1 MCLITST
8 VQPLPNILYC
18 CVSET
23 AHLYQSGIVCK
34 RAHSVGVSRLMRAS
48 VASPSVKMQGCPLPS
63 CLALAASEGDFLL
76 LAIGLNPPSTL
87 YVRYVPTSMFS
98 FISTTKLFCSH
109 ALADRVGD
117 LSMCIPPLF
126 APRGLCNIRL
136 SLATVVRQFVLFGS
150 GAVSSCCIVLPPCN
164 SASLGNTN
172 QIHIAVV
179 VLSR

>member
-34 RAHSVGVSRLMRAS
+34 RAHSVGVSRLILVS
-48 VASPSVKMQGCPLPS
+48 VASPPTNTLIVLPPWPSINAGACPSVSYTRFCCRGCVPPLS
-63 CLALAASEGDFLL
+63 RL
-76 LAIGLNPPSTL
+76 GLICFTL
-87 YVRYVPTSMFS
+87 SS

-117 LSMCIPPLF
+117 LSICTPP
-126 APRGLCNIRL
+126 
-136 SLATVVRQFVLFGS
+136 
-150 GAVSSCCIVLPPCN
+150 
-164 SASLGNTN
+164 
-172 QIHIAVV
+172 HICTAWA
-179 VLSR
+179 L

>member
-23 AHLYQSGIVCK
+23 AHLYQFGIVCK
-34 RAHSVGVSRLMRAS
+34 RAHSVGVSLLILVS
-48 VASPSVKMQGCPLPS
+48 VASPPTNTLIVLPPWPSINAGACPSVSYTRFCCRGCVPPLS
-63 CLALAASEGDFLL
+63 RL
-76 LAIGLNPPSTL
+76 GLICFTL
-87 YVRYVPTSMFS
+87 SS
-98 FISTTKLFCSH
+98 FTSTTKLFCSH

-117 LSMCIPPLF
+117 LSICTPPLF

-150 GAVSSCCIVLPPCN
+150 GAVSSCCIVPPPRNFGLFGQHKSNPYRCG
-164 SASLGNTN
+164 SS
-172 QIHIAVV
+172 
-179 VLSR
+179 